1 MLIIDDVE
9 TIEVPP
15 LFSIPKKKT
24 GQKGIDTFLRNSYRT
39 HIAYSSLADKKANIM
54 IKFNSIVISI
64 LIVFFE
70 SITDLSPAAYLSGI
84 IFLCSALISLG
95 FATLSA
101 RPEIT
106 KLNKSK
112 HDLDLRKRNLLFF
125 GNYVDMDIE
134 DYEIAFDAMMQDYK
148 LVYGN
153 MARDLYFL
161 GKVLDKKFR
170 YLKWSYNTFLT
181 GLGFT
186 VFAFLISLY
195 ARSLM

>member
-1 MLIIDDVE
+1 MEVVE
-9 TIEVPP
+9 ATP
-15 LFSIPKKKT
+15 LFSIPKQKT

-70 SITDLSPAAYLSGI
+70 SITDLSPAAYFSGI
-84 IFLCSALISLG
+84 IFLCSALVSLA

-101 RPEIT
+101 SPEIT
-106 KLNKSK
+106 KVNTSK
-112 HDLDLRKRNLLFF
+112 GDLDIRKRNLLFF
-125 GNYVDMDIE
+125 GNYVDMEIE
-134 DYEIAFDAMMQDYK
+134 EYEIAFDAMMQDYK

-195 ARSLM
+195 ARSWIS